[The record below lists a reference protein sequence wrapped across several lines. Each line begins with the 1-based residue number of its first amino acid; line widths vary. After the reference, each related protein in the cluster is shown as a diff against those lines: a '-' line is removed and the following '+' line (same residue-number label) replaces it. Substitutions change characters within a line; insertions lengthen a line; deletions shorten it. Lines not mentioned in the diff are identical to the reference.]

1 MKQSMDYFNSKNFK
15 GTTVADI
22 RSKVEE
28 ALKKEGFG
36 VLTEID
42 IQATMKQKL
51 DKDYLPHLILGA
63 CNPVFADKVLSVD
76 QHISLMLPCNVS
88 IRALGNDEVE
98 VAMINPLE
106 VMKAINNPI
115 IEEYA
120 KEVSEK
126 LNNALNGISGDHK
139 VT

>member
-1 MKQSMDYFNSKNFK
+1 MKYFNSKNIK

-22 RSKVEE
+22 RAKVEE
-28 ALKKEGFG
+28 ALKTEGFG

-42 IQATMKQKL
+42 IQATMKKKL
-51 DKDYLPHLILGA
+51 DKDYLPHLILGV

-76 QHISLMLPCNVS
+76 QHISLMLPCNVT
-88 IRALGNDEVE
+88 IRALENEEIE

-120 KEVSEK
+120 KDVSEK
-126 LNNALNGISGDHK
+126 LNRALGNI
-139 VT
+139 

>member
-1 MKQSMDYFNSKNFK
+1 MDYFNSKNIK
-15 GTTVADI
+15 GATVANI

-28 ALKKEGFG
+28 ALKAEGFG

-42 IQATMKQKL
+42 LQATMKKKL

-63 CNPVFADKVLSVD
+63 CNPVFADKVLAVD

-88 IRALGNDEVE
+88 IRALGNEEVE
-98 VAMINPLE
+98 VAMINPVE
-106 VMKAINNPI
+106 VMKAIDNPV

-120 KEVSEK
+120 KEVSAK
-126 LNNALNGISGDHK
+126 LSRALGTI
-139 VT
+139 

>member
-1 MKQSMDYFNSKNFK
+1 MDYFNSKNIK

-28 ALKKEGFG
+28 ALKTEGFG

-42 IQATMKQKL
+42 IQATMKKKL

-63 CNPVFADKVLSVD
+63 CNPAFADKVLSVD

-88 IRALGNDEVE
+88 IRALENEEVE
-98 VAMINPLE
+98 VAVINPLE
-106 VMKAINNPI
+106 AMKVINNPI

-120 KEVSEK
+120 NEVNEK
-126 LNNALNGISGDHK
+126 LNRALGNI
-139 VT
+139 

>member
-1 MKQSMDYFNSKNFK
+1 MDYFNSKTFE
-15 GTTVADI
+15 GTTVAEI

-28 ALKKEGFG
+28 ALKTEGFG

-42 IQATMKQKL
+42 IQATMKKKL
-51 DKDYLPHLILGA
+51 NKAYLPHLILGA

-88 IRALGNDEVE
+88 IREIENNVVE

-106 VMKAINNPI
+106 AMKIIGNPTI
-115 IEEYA
+115 KGYA
-120 KEVSEK
+120 KDVSEK
-126 LNNALNGISGDHK
+126 LIQALQNI
-139 VT
+139 

>member
-1 MKQSMDYFNSKNFK
+1 MKYFNSKNIT
-15 GTTVADI
+15 GTKIAATRA
-22 RSKVEE
+22 RVEE
-28 ALKKEGFG
+28 ALKTEGFG

-42 IQATMKQKL
+42 IQATMKKKL
-51 DKDYLPHLILGA
+51 NKDYFSHLILGT

-88 IRALGNDEVE
+88 IRELGNEDVE
-98 VAMINPLE
+98 VAIINPLE
-106 VMKAINNPI
+106 AMKAIGNSF

-126 LNNALNGISGDHK
+126 LNRH
-139 VT
+139 

>member
-1 MKQSMDYFNSKNFK
+1 MDYFNSKNIK
-15 GTTVADI
+15 DTTVAKI

-28 ALKKEGFG
+28 ALKTEGFG

-42 IQATMKQKL
+42 IQATMKKKL

-76 QHISLMLPCNVS
+76 QHISLMLPCNVT
-88 IRALGNDEVE
+88 IRALGNEEVE

-106 VMKAINNPI
+106 AMKAINNPI
-115 IEEYA
+115 IEVYA
-120 KEVSEK
+120 REVGEK
-126 LNNALNGISGDHK
+126 LNK
-139 VT
+139 VLENI